1 MKGVGQTMDSIYL
14 DNSAT
19 TKTDD
24 TVLAVMLPFFQEVY
38 GNPSSTLNE
47 YGYKASQAVRHA
59 KNLLSS
65 SFHALS
71 ENDFIFTSGATE
83 SNNLALRGCIFN
95 FAKKAPH
102 IITSQIEHESILQV
116 CKQLE
121 QEGVSV
127 TYLPVGTDGIVKVSD
142 VERAITENTNLISIM
157 SANNEIGTIQPIEE
171 ISAIARQHRILFH
184 TDATQYIGFR
194 LIDVSKIP
202 VDMISLSAH
211 KIYGPKGIGAL
222 YANAQARRRLQSQML
237 GGGQQM
243 GLRSGTLNV
252 PGIVGLAKAVE
263 LLRLHQAEDN
273 KRISTLRNKLMT
285 FLETEIG
292 AVING
297 NKEVRL
303 PNNLNFYIPGITALS
318 FIAKLPELAV
328 STGSAC
334 SSRSG
339 KDSHVL
345 QAIGLDKMAI
355 DQSIRFGLGKDLNE
369 DNINYVISLIH
380 ERIGGNE

>member
-1 MKGVGQTMDSIYL
+1 
-14 DNSAT
+14 
-19 TKTDD
+19 
-24 TVLAVMLPFFQEVY
+24 
-38 GNPSSTLNE
+38 
-47 YGYKASQAVRHA
+47 
-59 KNLLSS
+59 
-65 SFHALS
+65 
-71 ENDFIFTSGATE
+71 
-83 SNNLALRGCIFN
+83 
-95 FAKKAPH
+95 
-102 IITSQIEHESILQV
+102 
-116 CKQLE
+116 
-121 QEGVSV
+121 
-127 TYLPVGTDGIVKVSD
+127 
-142 VERAITENTNLISIM
+142 
-157 SANNEIGTIQPIEE
+157 
-171 ISAIARQHRILFH
+171 
-184 TDATQYIGFR
+184 
-194 LIDVSKIP
+194 
-202 VDMISLSAH
+202 
-211 KIYGPKGIGAL
+211 
-222 YANAQARRRLQSQML
+222 
-237 GGGQQM
+237 M